1 MPAYFESGFTVRKP
15 SWHRQET
22 VLDDYPTDWNDARTK
37 AGLLWEPTLRPVY
50 EMVGD
55 PTCTECAAHIGDPH
69 SVTCMKGTLLDG
81 EMSLVTPE
89 DAAAR
94 FAEIPGKRRVA
105 RDDTM
110 STLGIVSQ
118 DWSPVFHR
126 TMGEVVEAILGEGAK
141 FETTIVVNG
150 GRQVAALCYL
160 DEPVVV
166 AGDDS
171 HTLPFLAVLNDH
183 TGQGAFKVLYTDIRV
198 VCWNTYRMAEMT
210 GERHGRQFVFRHT
223 GDVMGR
229 IEDAKLALAGLRE
242 ETQEW
247 IDFANDLYQL
257 KLTDEAQA
265 VADFMHDFPGLASPR
280 EHGLPTSDRVEENVA
295 RARKV
300 FKALYFD
307 SVTTQGHRG
316 TALGLVDSA
325 VEYLDHVRGYR
336 SQDTYLGRTLLKSE
350 PLKARAVKLARRVAG

>member
-22 VLDDYPTDWNDARTK
+22 VLDDYPTDWNDARAK

-55 PTCTECAAHIGDPH
+55 PLCQMCKANIGDPH
-69 SVTCMKGTLLDG
+69 DLPCATLLEEG
-81 EMSLVTPE
+81 SLVTPE
-89 DAAAR
+89 DAAAK
-94 FAEIPGKRRVA
+94 FAQIPGKQRVA

-110 STLGIVSQ
+110 MTLGITST
-118 DWSPVFHR
+118 DWSPVYHR

-141 FETTIVVNG
+141 YETTIVING

-160 DEPVVV
+160 DEPQAV
-166 AGDDS
+166 ANDDS

-183 TGQGAFKVLYTDIRV
+183 TGNGAFKVLYTSVRV
-198 VCWNTYRMAEMT
+198 VCWNTYRMAEME
-210 GERHGRQFVFRHT
+210 GERSGRQFVFRHT

-229 IEDAKLALAGLRE
+229 IEDAKAALSGLRQ
-242 ETQEW
+242 ETA
-247 IDFANDLYQL
+247 DFIEFSNDLYQL
-257 KLTDEAQA
+257 KLTDEKEAL
-265 VADFMHDFPGLASPR
+265 ADFMYEFPGLASPR
-280 EHGLPTSDRVEENVA
+280 EHGKPTSDRVEENVD

-300 FKALYFD
+300 FKSLYFD
-307 SVTTQGHRG
+307 SATTVGHRG
-316 TALGLVDSA
+316 TALGIVDAA

-350 PLKARAVKLARRVAG
+350 PLKAKAVMLARKVAR